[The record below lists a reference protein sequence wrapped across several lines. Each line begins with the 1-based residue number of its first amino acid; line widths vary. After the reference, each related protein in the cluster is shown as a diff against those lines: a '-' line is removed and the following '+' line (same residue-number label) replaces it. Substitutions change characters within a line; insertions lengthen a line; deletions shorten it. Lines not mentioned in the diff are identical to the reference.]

1 MQADK
6 TEIVRL
12 IKTARGQLDG
22 VLRMVDDNRYCI
34 DIVNQIL
41 ASQAI
46 LKKANREILKAH
58 MSVCITDAVEAGDAT
73 DKISELVDLLDKVS
87 K

>member
-1 MQADK
+1 MKADK

-22 VLRMVDDNRYCI
+22 VLRMIDDDRYCI
-34 DIVNQIL
+34 DIVNQVL
-41 ASQAI
+41 AAEAV

-58 MSVCITDAVEAGDAT
+58 MSVCVTDAVEAKDAGE
-73 DKISELVDLLDKVS
+73 KIEEIVNLLDRM
-87 K
+87 